1 MQEFIKKMWTVTYGS
16 GTTLIILNKEME
28 DIMKMV
34 KSLKDSGL
42 SIKRVTKII
51 ENKKRVSKELDFL
64 VCY

>member
-42 SIKRVTKII
+42 SIKCVTKII
-51 ENKKRVSKELDFL
+51 ENKKRVSKELDFF

>member
-42 SIKRVTKII
+42 SIKHVTKII